1 MSNNIHKVIQIY
13 YPALNTYTYLYNGV
27 EYDNMNDAELA
38 KTLQEMHQNILSMFH
53 TSNSKI
59 ELADY
64 LSTPKHRYNNAEYGT
79 LIEAQIARHT
89 DELKRIQMSG
99 NNMST
104 DRYKVIEIYY
114 PALGKCKYL
123 YNGVEYD
130 DAGSARLAVSKQHT
144 QDVWNM
150 NSHLHTTEASSGN
163 NMFDFRTMNDEDW
176 EYLSEMNRA
185 RDEAQ
190 AAATSRK
197 PECKEHQWVNI
208 SLLSVKEVCKV
219 CDVERKEGDK

>member
-1 MSNNIHKVIQIY
+1 
-13 YPALNTYTYLYNGV
+13 
-27 EYDNMNDAELA
+27 
-38 KTLQEMHQNILSMFH
+38 
-53 TSNSKI
+53 
-59 ELADY
+59 
-64 LSTPKHRYNNAEYGT
+64 
-79 LIEAQIARHT
+79 
-89 DELKRIQMSG
+89 
-99 NNMST
+99 MST
-104 DRYKVIEIYY
+104 DRYRIIEIYY
-114 PALGKCKYL
+114 PALGRCKYL

-130 DAGSARLAVSKQHT
+130 T
-144 QDVWNM
+144 Q
-150 NSHLHTTEASSGN
+150 LEAEISRDISSVNTRTISELQQNLMSMSSGN

-190 AAATSRK
+190 AVATSRK

>member
-1 MSNNIHKVIQIY
+1 MSTNIH
-13 YPALNTYTYLYNGV
+13 
-27 EYDNMNDAELA
+27 
-38 KTLQEMHQNILSMFH
+38 
-53 TSNSKI
+53 
-59 ELADY
+59 
-64 LSTPKHRYNNAEYGT
+64 R
-79 LIEAQIARHT
+79 
-89 DELKRIQMSG
+89 
-99 NNMST
+99 
-104 DRYKVIEIYY
+104 VIEIYY
-114 PALGKCKYL
+114 PALGRCKYL

-130 DAGSARLAVSKQHT
+130 TIKDAMASVGNRGTDYAWDFTFDTSVQAS
-144 QDVWNM
+144 
-150 NSHLHTTEASSGN
+150 SSGN